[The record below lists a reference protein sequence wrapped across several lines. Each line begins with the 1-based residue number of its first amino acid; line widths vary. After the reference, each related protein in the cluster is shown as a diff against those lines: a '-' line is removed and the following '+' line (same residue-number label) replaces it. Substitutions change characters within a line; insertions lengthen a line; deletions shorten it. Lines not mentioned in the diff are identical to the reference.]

1 MKGKWKLLLLCIG
14 LPLAVG
20 GLAGFLTKD
29 SMKLFE
35 NLNQPPLSPPGWIF
49 PVVWT
54 VLYVLMGLASW
65 LVVTSDGE
73 PVKKYRALTV
83 YVLQLVFNFFWSIL
97 FFNQQAYL
105 GAFFWLVALWVLV
118 FLTMVLFYR
127 IRPLAGD
134 LLLPYLLWVTFAGYL
149 NYGIYLLNEVPGK

>member
-1 MKGKWKLLLLCIG
+1 MKGKWKILLLCVG

-20 GLAGFLTKD
+20 GLAGFLTRD

-35 NLNQPPLSPPGWIF
+35 NLNQPPLSPPGWLF

-54 VLYVLMGLASW
+54 VLYGLMGLASY
-65 LVVTSDGE
+65 LVLRSGAET
-73 PVKKYRALTV
+73 PQIRRALGV
-83 YVLQLVFNFFWSIL
+83 YLLQLGFNFLWSIL
-97 FFNQQAYL
+97 FFNLEWYL
-105 GAFFWLVALWVLV
+105 AAFFWLLALWALIFV
-118 FLTMVLFYR
+118 TMVLFYK

-149 NYGIYLLNEVPGK
+149 NYGIYLLN